1 MLKAGVKAVLRSHRH
16 RCFSSGSSG
25 SCYCRSGSSRSSS
38 SRRSSSSSSSSSSVS
53 FTVELEDDTV
63 QTLAVPVGTT
73 LLEALDSADFS
84 DQWEGGACGGGC
96 ACSTCRVV
104 VGAPWRGLLPAPEDD
119 ERDILEDG
127 ADQAAAT
134 ARQEAAGAGL
144 GAEEGRAAGA
154 AAAAAYLDGARLSC
168 QLELSA
174 ATDGI
179 VLRVPESMYNL
190 IEIPL
195 HMRPR

>member
-1 MLKAGVKAVLRSHRH
+1 MLKSTQSFLRASVRSHH
-16 RCFSSGSSG
+16 HHYFSGGGSG
-25 SCYCRSGSSRSSS
+25 SCYC
-38 SRRSSSSSSSSSSVS
+38 RSSSSSSSSSSVS

-63 QTLAVPVGTT
+63 QRLAVPAGTT

-104 VGAPWRGLLPAPEDD
+104 VVGAPWRALLPAPEDD

-127 ADQAAAT
+127 ADQAAAA
-134 ARQEAAGAGL
+134 ARQEAASAGL
-144 GAEEGRAAGA
+144 GGEEGRAAGA

-168 QLELSA
+168 QLELTA
-174 ATDGI
+174 ETDGI